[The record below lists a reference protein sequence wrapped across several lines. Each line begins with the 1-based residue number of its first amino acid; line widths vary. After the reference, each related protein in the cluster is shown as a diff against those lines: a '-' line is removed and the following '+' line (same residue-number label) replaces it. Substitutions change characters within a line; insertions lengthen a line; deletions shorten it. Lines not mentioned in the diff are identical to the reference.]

1 MTTALRS
8 DEATA
13 LSAPG
18 DALQVS
24 ARMSVF
30 LAEEL
35 LPLMAGLWPASA
47 NQLDGN
53 ARGVALAW
61 GSMLRGFNAQQ
72 IREAVLQLGE
82 DVERQFAPRPAE
94 VRGVIVKACA
104 EPKSMAATKPQI
116 SIRACEMAAEVRVYL
131 RDYSVPTE
139 GVAAELQLVL
149 AEKACHGVTVTGK
162 AT

>member
-8 DEATA
+8 NQTTA

-47 NQLDGN
+47 NQLDSN

-94 VRGVIVKACA
+94 VR
-104 EPKSMAATKPQI
+104 AAILRNNPVP
-116 SIRACEMAAEVRVYL
+116 RAAPVCRQVSLRVCEMEAEVRVYL
-131 RDYSVPTE
+131 RDRSVPAE
-139 GVAAELQLVL
+139 EVAAELQVVL
-149 AEKACHGVTVTGK
+149 MEKARQGVAVIGE

>member
-8 DEATA
+8 NQATA
-13 LSAPG
+13 LSTPG

-61 GSMLRGFNAQQ
+61 GSLLRGFNAQQ
-72 IREAVLQLGE
+72 IREAVLLLGE
-82 DVERQFAPRPAE
+82 DADRQYAARPAE
-94 VRGVIVKACA
+94 VRVEILRRLPPAARAKPRELEFSIAACKMEATVIVL
-104 EPKSMAATKPQI
+104 Q
-116 SIRACEMAAEVRVYL
+116 
-131 RDYSVPTE
+131 RDGDVTSDAVQ
-139 GVAAELQLVL
+139 AELDRI
-149 AEKACHGVTVTGK
+149 VTDRRQRGYTITGRL
-162 AT
+162 